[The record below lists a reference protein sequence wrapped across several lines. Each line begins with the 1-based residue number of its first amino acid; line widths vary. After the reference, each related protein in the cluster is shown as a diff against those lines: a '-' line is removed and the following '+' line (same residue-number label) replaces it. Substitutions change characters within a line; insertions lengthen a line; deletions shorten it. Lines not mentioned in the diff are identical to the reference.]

1 MEQIV
6 GVMEIGGRDGMRTI
20 DSSLD
25 ELVEAGLIT
34 SEEAVQNAR
43 DSSRVALAKTKKKGL
58 FG

>member
-1 MEQIV
+1 
-6 GVMEIGGRDGMRTI
+6 MEIGGRDGMRTI

-25 ELVEAGLIT
+25 ALVEAGLIT

-43 DSSRVALAKTKKKGL
+43 DPTRVALAKTKKKGL